1 MLEVLHRFALLVD
14 TLAQKIKPGSESILL
29 LPETGFKSPWWGIL
43 YLITTKEVLPPCNM
57 TKFNGQAVNQLA

>member
-29 LPETGFKSPWWGIL
+29 LPETGFKSPW
-43 YLITTKEVLPPCNM
+43 
-57 TKFNGQAVNQLA
+57 